1 MVLHHGRIKMKIHLE
16 ADYKSYTA
24 FYPVYSFDGLLI
36 AVELLTHFSH
46 TTANVAIP
54 QEMVLPQMDS
64 DQRILLLQS
73 QINSIEKHHDFFR
86 QQGVKVTLK
95 IDEITS
101 QAILESDILTR
112 KLESLEWLEL
122 EINESY
128 PGLKLGKDHPG
139 LMALSQRFDLS
150 LENYGAG
157 KAPSKA
163 VYDDLFYRIK
173 LDRGFIKH
181 NINRLSFRPFIST
194 VLEHIKPH
202 CQQIIVQGIDD
213 LPGLEKISQYEF
225 DGIQSSLFSPVGEDA
240 LSSLILPPKE
250 LVGNSH

>member
-1 MVLHHGRIKMKIHLE
+1 MKIHLE

-36 AVELLTHFSH
+36 AVELMTHFSH

-64 DQRILLLQS
+64 DQRILLLQN
-73 QINSIEKHHDFFR
+73 QIKSIEKHHDFFR

-95 IDEITS
+95 IDEVTS
-101 QAILESDILTR
+101 QVILESEILLR
-112 KLESLEWLEL
+112 KLEGLEWLEL

-128 PGLKLGKDHPG
+128 PDLKLGKDHPG

-157 KAPSKA
+157 KTSSKA
-163 VYDDLFYRIK
+163 VYDNLFYRIK

-194 VLEHIKPH
+194 LLEHIKPH
-202 CQQIIVQGIDD
+202 CQQVIVQGIDD
-213 LPGLEKISQYEF
+213 LSGLETISHYDF
-225 DGIQSSLFSPVGEDA
+225 DGVQSSLFSPVGEDA
-240 LSSLILPPKE
+240 LPTLIHPPKE
-250 LVGNSH
+250 LAGNSH

>member
-1 MVLHHGRIKMKIHLE
+1 MKIHLE

-24 FYPVYSFDGLLI
+24 FYPVYRFDGHLI

-46 TTANVAIP
+46 TTANVAMP
-54 QEMVLPQMDS
+54 QEMLLPQMDN

-73 QINSIEKHHDFFR
+73 QIQSIEKHHDFFR
-86 QQGVKVTLK
+86 QQSVKVTLK
-95 IDEITS
+95 IDEVTS
-101 QAILESDILTR
+101 RAILESEFLAR
-112 KLESLEWLEL
+112 KLEALEWLEL
-122 EINESY
+122 EINESF
-128 PGLKLGKDHPG
+128 PNFKLGKDHPE
-139 LMALSQRFDLS
+139 LVALSERFDLS

-173 LDRGFIKH
+173 LDKGFIKH
-181 NINRLSFRPFIST
+181 NINKLSFKPFMST

-213 LPGLEKISQYEF
+213 LSGLEKISHYQF
-225 DGIQSSLFSPVGEDA
+225 DGIQSAMFSPVGEEA
-240 LSSLILPPKE
+240 LSSLIAPPE
-250 LVGNSH
+250 ILQGYLQPQ